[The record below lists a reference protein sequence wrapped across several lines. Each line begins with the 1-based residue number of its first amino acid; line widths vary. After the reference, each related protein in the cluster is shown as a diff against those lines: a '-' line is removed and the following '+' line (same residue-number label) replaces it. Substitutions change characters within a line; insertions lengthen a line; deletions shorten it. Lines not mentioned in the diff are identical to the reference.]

1 VVRFGFGISY
11 APSGLQAAGTTGA
24 PGVQGFG
31 STTNVQ
37 PSFDNQRTIH
47 ATLSNPFPDGY
58 NLPLGAAG
66 GPLTQIGLGIGE
78 SFFDSYRN
86 PYSIQRNFNI
96 QHELPGQMTLEV
108 GYLGNRGLFLV
119 DGELGQPYS
128 Q

>member
-1 VVRFGFGISY
+1 MDLTSKWVVRSGFGISY

-31 STTNVQ
+31 GTTNLQ
-37 PSFDNQRTIH
+37 SSFDSQRTIH

-58 NLPLGAAG
+58 NLPTGAAG
-66 GPLTQIGLGIGE
+66 GPLSQIGLGIGE

-86 PYSIQRNFNI
+86 PYSIQWNFNI

-108 GYLGNRGLFLV
+108 GYLGTAACFSWTEN
-119 DGELGQPYS
+119 
-128 Q
+128 